1 MDVAAVE
8 QVLRASGCT
17 MTAQR
22 RAVLRFLAG
31 NLDHPSAV
39 DIFDAVTRDFPI
51 ASRATIYN
59 TLALLEQVG
68 AVRVVRGTDGET
80 RYDPNVDPH
89 HHLLCDACG
98 RLEDVPAASVTVLRD
113 GRPVPGEVRFS
124 GRCARCG

>member
-22 RAVLRFLAG
+22 RAVLRFLDG
-31 NLDHPSAV
+31 NLDHPSAGE
-39 DIFDAVTRDFPI
+39 IFDAVTRDFPI

-59 TLALLEQVG
+59 TLSLLEQVG
-68 AVRVVRGTDGET
+68 AVRAVRGSDGET

-113 GRPVPGEVRFS
+113 GRPVAGEVRFS
-124 GRCARCG
+124 GRCSRCG